1 MARQFLSDWVNA
13 RQTPEQRRLKYK
25 VARAHNLNWSWS
37 RCMRD
42 WCWAKIALFLGYASL
57 EDLFIV
63 QGINTKDA
71 LSFKDNEEIIN

>member
-1 MARQFLSDWVNA
+1 
-13 RQTPEQRRLKYK
+13 
-25 VARAHNLNWSWS
+25 
-37 RCMRD
+37 MRD

-63 QGINTKDA
+63 QGINPKDA